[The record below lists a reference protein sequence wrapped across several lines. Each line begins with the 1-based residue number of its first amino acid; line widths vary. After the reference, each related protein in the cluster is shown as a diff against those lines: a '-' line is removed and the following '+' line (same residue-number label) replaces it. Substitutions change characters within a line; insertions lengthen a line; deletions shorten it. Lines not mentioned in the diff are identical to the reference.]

1 LNLPDDWDHIGRALV
16 CAVNN
21 FSYRLLAR
29 LMPEKTNAMT
39 GMVCCAGLPPKRRIR
54 FQVGNHLGD
63 VVKESVL
70 NTSSANSQR
79 VHNLPH
85 AGPRL

>member
-1 LNLPDDWDHIGRALV
+1 
-16 CAVNN
+16 
-21 FSYRLLAR
+21 
-29 LMPEKTNAMT
+29 MP
-39 GMVCCAGLPPKRRIR
+39 IY
-54 FQVGNHLGD
+54 NHLGD

-70 NTSSANSQR
+70 NNNSANSQR